1 MFVKNCCVTTIVVN
15 GYTTC
20 IFNVTAIAN
29 KVANETCFAC
39 VAIFPN
45 CTISQAQKHFAIGA
59 VTIPITAFAIDV
71 YIYRTTGIA
80 FPMRTVFNPKVY
92 RTKLTRSYTITI
104 IIGILAVPVRIFTSE
119 TYTDLAFSTHTAISY
134 EITSDSSFSITCT
147 SNITIFIFSNIHIYD
162 AGIVRSKFTISTNS
176 CPRTVFSF
184 NITAT
189 DFNSR
194 RYRADCFV
202 GTFVF
207 ISNNINHA
215 IDDDFRFNARCT
227 VHCFDY
233 CTIICIAC
241 TCASNDRTTITIVN
255 INFTATISEDGSS
268 LSTTS
273 CCCSNISR
281 VIDFNNTFIN
291 CRNAGAV
298 GICSCIN
305 YKLIIV

>member
-1 MFVKNCCVTTIVVN
+1 MFVNNGCVTTVVVN
-15 GYTTC
+15 GYATC
-20 IFNVTAIAN
+20 IFNITAIAN